1 MHPYLSEKIAR
12 QRQADL
18 CAQAARS
25 RQASQARYAQR
36 ARQAQ
41 EARYAR
47 QARQAGAR
55 RGHRHPI
62 RRRVGWALV
71 SLGLRLAYAA
81 GEG

>member
-36 ARQAQ
+36 ARQAR